1 MKSLKFVLTLLM
13 LLSAITALVACSDE
27 VVAHDAY
34 VTLDINPSIEL
45 VVTPREKV
53 IYANPL
59 NEDAEI
65 LLLGLDLIGMDLDDA
80 IDLIITEAINL
91 GFIDV
96 DAEEVTIA
104 VTSIADQAELGNVIR
119 ERVKAIINQAF
130 QNRAMMGRAE
140 DKGFVPDFVAEA
152 EAWGVTPGFLFLA
165 RKVTEMDDE
174 ITLEEALE
182 MTVDE
187 LNAILRTRAAEH
199 KEVAQALRE
208 QFLAE
213 RDAILA
219 QYEDLIEALLEQL
232 EDATPEDRDA
242 ILAELDNLR
251 ADLQGELADLRDE
264 FLAQSMALRLELH
277 AIRQQHIEANRQNVE
292 DFLNDMENRRQEMHD
307 RINEFQRG
315 RPRP

>member
-1 MKSLKFVLTLLM
+1 MKSFKIVLTLMVLF
-13 LLSAITALVACSDE
+13 SAIVALVACTDE
-27 VVAHDAY
+27 VSAHDAY

-59 NEDAEI
+59 NEDAEM
-65 LLLGLDLIGMDLDDA
+65 LLLGLDLVSMDLDDA

-104 VTSIADQAELGNVIR
+104 VTSIAEQAELGNIIR

-130 QNRAMMGRAE
+130 MNRAMMGRAE
-140 DKGFVPDFVAEA
+140 DKGFAPDFVAEA
-152 EAWGVTPGFLFLA
+152 ESYGVTPGFLFLA

-174 ITLEEALE
+174 ITLEEALD

-187 LNAILRTRAAEH
+187 LNAILRTRATEH
-199 KEVAQALRE
+199 KAVAHALRD

-213 RDAILA
+213 RDAVLA
-219 QYEDLIEALLEQL
+219 EYQDLIQALLEQL
-232 EDATPEDRDA
+232 EIAEPEDQPA
-242 ILAELDNLR
+242 ILAELADLR
-251 ADLQGELADLRDE
+251 ADLRDALGNLRDE
-264 FLAQSMALRLELH
+264 FLAQSEALRLEMH
-277 AIRQQHIEANRQNVE
+277 GMRQQRIEAHRQDVE
-292 DFLNDMENRRQEMHD
+292 DFLDEMEQRRQEMQD
-307 RINEFQRG
+307 RINDFQRG

>member
-1 MKSLKFVLTLLM
+1 MKSFKIVLTLMVLF
-13 LLSAITALVACSDE
+13 SAIVALVACTDE
-27 VVAHDAY
+27 VSAHDAY

-59 NEDAEI
+59 NEDAEM
-65 LLLGLDLIGMDLDDA
+65 LLLGLDLVGMDLDDA

-104 VTSIADQAELGNVIR
+104 VTSIAEQAELGNIIR

-130 QNRAMMGRAE
+130 MNRAMMGRAE

-152 EAWGVTPGFLFLA
+152 ESYGVTPGFLFLA
-165 RKVTEMDDE
+165 RQVTEMDDE
-174 ITLEEALE
+174 ISLEEALD

-187 LNAILRTRAAEH
+187 LNAILRTRATEH
-199 KEVAQALRE
+199 KAVAHALRD

-213 RDAILA
+213 RDAVLA
-219 QYEDLIEALLEQL
+219 EYQDLIQALLEQL
-232 EDATPEDRDA
+232 ETAEPEDQPA
-242 ILAELDNLR
+242 ILAELADLR
-251 ADLQGELADLRDE
+251 ADLLDALGNLRDE
-264 FLAQSMALRLELH
+264 FLAQSEALRLEMH
-277 AIRQQHIEANRQNVE
+277 GMRQQRIEAHRQDVE
-292 DFLNDMENRRQEMHD
+292 DFLDEMEQRRQEMQD
-307 RINEFQRG
+307 RINDFQHG